1 MRTSYRTEDGRP
13 SIRSTGKCLT
23 LHILRNRLFWSIYC
37 EGKTQRAQARVIFTC
52 MASRAVHLK
61 IASLLNTD
69 SFLNTFRRFAS
80 RRGPVPQLR
89 SDQGTNFMGVQQELT
104 EALNEMDQEK
114 VRSSLFREQCAWI
127 TFKTNILSASH
138 MCGSPRSE
146 RYGMCS
152 YPSSE
157 TTPSNKTMNPSGP

>member
-13 SIRSTGKCLT
+13 SRRSTGKCLT
-23 LHILRNRLFWSIYC
+23 LHILRNNYFGPFIVR
-37 EGKTQRAQARVIFTC
+37 EKRKE
-52 MASRAVHLK
+52 LK
-61 IASLLNTD
+61 RESYLHVWLQEQFISTSLLNTD

-89 SDQGTNFMGVQQELT
+89 SDQGTNFMGAQQELT

-138 MCGSPRSE
+138 MGRVREPQIRTV
-146 RYGMCS
+146 RNVL
-152 YPSSE
+152 SSLF
-157 TTPSNKTMNPSGP
+157 